1 MPGLRSLMTFITIGA
16 AMAFLSA
23 RPIWQKVLVT
33 MSAVP
38 IAIFCNVM
46 RVSGQGLLDH
56 YWSREWSQ
64 GFAHQFAGMVMLIP
78 AFFLLLLV
86 GWMLDRIFVEIVPVA
101 DDGGTAVAE
110 AAAKLEAAAAA
121 AGTPLVVPPQRSHA
135 TIRRSKKRLVR
146 SRREDRPGGSGK
158 GPGEHG
164 AEPETRPTDPSG
176 GQT

>member
-1 MPGLRSLMTFITIGA
+1 MRTNAETSPGLPMAGALPTFITIGA
-16 AMAFLSA
+16 AMAFLSG
-23 RPIWQKVLVT
+23 RPLWQKVIVT
-33 MSAVP
+33 LSAVP

-86 GWMLDRIFVEIVPVA
+86 GYILDKIFLEVVPVS
-101 DDGGTAVAE
+101 DDGGQAVAE

-135 TIRRSKKRLVR
+135 TIRRSKKRIDQQMAQAAATEKR
-146 SRREDRPGGSGK
+146 QAEET
-158 GPGEHG
+158 GEVK
-164 AEPETRPTDPSG
+164 P
-176 GQT
+176 